1 MRRTTVLR
9 TTTLATSIA
18 AALVLTACGGGGTAP
33 SAPQATA
40 TAAPADS
47 PLNLAGACPATV
59 VVQEDWQPEAE
70 HGSAYSLVGPD
81 RTIDT
86 NAKKVRGSLVAQG
99 VDTGV
104 DIEVRT
110 GGPNVG
116 FQPVPALMKLDES
129 ITLGTVYSDV
139 AISSSDDQP
148 VVGVVAQ
155 LTTSPVILMWDPAS
169 HPGATTVKDVA
180 ASGVPVLTS
189 DPVVSALLE
198 SKGIVAKAQVDAS
211 YDGSPARFV
220 ADPKI
225 LQQGYIT
232 SEPYLY
238 ENEIAQWKKPV
249 ASQKLVDL
257 GYTVYPSSLS
267 VRADKLEQLRPCLA
281 KLVPIL
287 QRAQLDYLANP
298 APTNALIV
306 QLVEAYQTGWSYSP
320 GVADNAVK
328 VLRDQKLVTNDP
340 ASGVFGQFDPARVQQ
355 IVSTFAPILQAQG
368 AIKDVPAPQTLY
380 TNDFIDKNI
389 KMS

>member
-1 MRRTTVLR
+1 VRRTTGLR
-9 TTTLATSIA
+9 TASLATSIA
-18 AALVLTACGGGGTAP
+18 AALLLAACSGGG
-33 SAPQATA
+33 
-40 TAAPADS
+40 AAPAAPS
-47 PLNLAGACPATV
+47 GGAAAPAEGPLDLKSACPATV

-70 HGSAYSLVGPD
+70 HGGVYSLVGPD
-81 RTIDT
+81 KTIDT
-86 NAKKVRGSLVAQG
+86 NAKKVKGSLVAHG

-148 VVGVVAQ
+148 VVAVVSQ
-155 LTTSPVILMWDPAS
+155 MTTSPLIFMWDPAS
-169 HPGATTVKDVA
+169 HPGAKTLRDVA
-180 ASGVPVLTS
+180 ASGAPVLTS

-198 SKGIVAKAQVDAS
+198 SQKIVTKAQVDAS

-225 LQQGYIT
+225 LQQGYVT

-238 ENEIAQWKKPV
+238 QNEIAQWKKPV
-249 ASQKLVDL
+249 ASEKLADY
-257 GYTVYPSSLS
+257 GYTVYPSALS
-267 VRADKLEQLRPCLA
+267 ARADKLQQLQPCLK

-287 QRAQLDYLANP
+287 QRAQLDYLADP

-306 QLVEAYQTGWSYSP
+306 ELVEAYQTGWTY
-320 GVADNAVK
+320 GRAVADNAVQ

-355 IVSTFAPILQAQG
+355 IVSSFGPILQAQG
-368 AIKDVPAPQTLY
+368 AITQVPTPQSLY
-380 TNDFIDKNI
+380 TNDFIDKTI